1 MNKSLLYTTFLILL
15 IPICFV
21 CDILFGSVSV
31 PFSAF
36 NELLSGNGTESIW
49 YNIIINLRLP
59 RAMTAILVGIALPIS
74 GLLMQTLFKNP
85 LADPYILGVSTG
97 ASLGVAFYSLMGG
110 VSLVFF
116 SSFNGSLGTAISA
129 LVGSSIIIMLIL
141 VIAPKIKNIASL
153 LIIGIMF
160 GSLTSAIVTM
170 LQYFSDP
177 DEVHHFIIWTMGSLA
192 NIDKTEIILM
202 IVVIAPI
209 AFATLLI
216 HKPLD
221 AILLGENYAH
231 SLGVNASKIKIVI
244 IVFSTILAS
253 IVTAFAGPIGFV
265 GMTIPHIARFLFKTN
280 SHKKLIVNS
289 TLIGIN
295 LMLICDLISQLPGTQ
310 TMLPIN
316 TVTAIFGAPIVILVI
331 YRSRRNNL

>member
-1 MNKSLLYTTFLILL
+1 MKNQLLSIILVLL

-21 CDILFGSVSV
+21 IDILFGSVQI
-31 PFSAF
+31 PLQGFIDI
-36 NELLSGNGTESIW
+36 LQGNDDNSLW
-49 YNIIINLRLP
+49 YNIIVRLRLP
-59 RAMTAILVGIALPIS
+59 RAISAILVGIALPIS

-110 VSLVFF
+110 ITLGIFTIL
-116 SSFNGSLGTAISA
+116 NGSLGTAISA
-129 LVGSSIIIMLIL
+129 LIGSSIIILLIL
-141 VIAPKIKNIASL
+141 IIAPKIKNIASL

-160 GSLTSAIVTM
+160 GSLTSAIVNM
-170 LQYFSDP
+170 LQYFSNP
-177 DEVHHFIIWTMGSLA
+177 DEVHNFLLWTMGSLA
-192 NIDKTEIILM
+192 NIDKTEIFLM
-202 IVVIAPI
+202 VIVIVPI
-209 AFATLLI
+209 TIATLLI

-231 SLGVNASKIKIVI
+231 SLGVNTGKIKIVI
-244 IVFSTILAS
+244 IIFSTILAS

-265 GMTIPHIARFLFKTN
+265 GMTVPHIARFLFKTN
-280 SHKKLIVNS
+280 SHKKLIINAI
-289 TLIGIN
+289 LIGVN